1 VIGAIQEGAMI
12 TGFVFVMML
21 VIEYLNVLT
30 RGRWRENLARRKS
43 GQYLLAGVLGALPGC
58 LGAFAVVSLYA
69 HGIVSFGALVTTMIA
84 TAGDESFVM
93 LALMPEKALLLFAIL
108 FVLGLGVGCLV
119 DRLFGKRITL
129 KTLGCEGF
137 EVHEEEIGA
146 CFPRGRFLAQLRQ
159 CSLAR
164 GTLCAALAFF
174 LFALLTGSVG
184 PSEWNWIRVTL
195 LLVSVVGF
203 FIVLTVSDHFL
214 EEHLW
219 KHVAQR
225 HVPKIFLWTVG
236 ALVVLQLITEHA
248 DIEAWIQQGRLE
260 VLLVA
265 CLIGIIPESGPHL
278 IFVTMYVQG
287 LVPFSVLLA
296 SSIVQDGHAM
306 LPLLA
311 HTRKGFIIVKV
322 INFVVGL
329 SVGLIGYFGQ
339 W

>member
-12 TGFVFVMML
+12 TSFVFVMML

-30 RGRWRENLARRKS
+30 RGRWRENLARRQS
-43 GQYLLAGVLGALPGC
+43 GQYLLAAVLGVLPGC
-58 LGAFAVVSLYA
+58 LGSYAVVSLYA

-93 LALMPEKALLLFAIL
+93 LALMPEKALVLFAIL
-108 FVLGLGVGCLV
+108 FVLGLGTGWLV
-119 DRLFGKRITL
+119 DRLFGKGMTL
-129 KTLGCEGF
+129 EALGCEGF
-137 EVHEEEIGA
+137 EVHEEEVGA

-164 GTLCAALAFF
+164 GTLCAVLALF
-174 LFALLTGSVG
+174 LFTLVTGSVG

-195 LLVSVVGF
+195 LLVSVIGL
-203 FIVLTVSDHFL
+203 FIVTTVSDHFL

-219 KHVAQR
+219 KHVARR

-236 ALVVLQLITEHA
+236 ALVVLELLTQHA
-248 DIEAWIQQGRLE
+248 HVEAWIQHGRLE
-260 VLLVA
+260 ILLVA

-278 IFVTMYVQG
+278 IFVTMYVEG

-311 HTRKGFIIVKV
+311 HTRKGFVVVKL
-322 INFVVGL
+322 INFLVGL
-329 SVGLIGYFGQ
+329 TVGLIGYFGK